1 MLNIKP
7 VHGVYLVHA
16 STEDEVALLVPLESK
31 YRALVL
37 AQGVDELAW
46 NKASQIKVRA
56 TCESKYWPLCWPR
69 VLMSWPGTKQVS

>member
-7 VHGVYLVHA
+7 GHGVYLVHA

-37 AQGVDELAW
+37 A
-46 NKASQIKVRA
+46 
-56 TCESKYWPLCWPR
+56 
-69 VLMSWPGTKQVS
+69 